1 MLRGSKI
8 APNLL
13 LSRAVEVIVSPDM
26 ATCGGGSSQPQDS
39 QPCTDSV
46 HGPQIAGERFN
57 AKTALFAWWIP
68 ASAIEPRFAPF
79 SIRLKRM
86 PPGFVVLETEQ
97 LRPIS
102 SAMEEF
108 GRAQ

>member
-39 QPCTDSV
+39 QLRVDSV
-46 HGPQIAGERFN
+46 HGPKTAGEHFI
-57 AKTALFAWWIP
+57 AKTALFAWWMP
-68 ASAIEPRFAPF
+68 ASAIEPGL
-79 SIRLKRM
+79 RLKRM
-86 PPGFVVLETEQ
+86 PPG
-97 LRPIS
+97 S
-102 SAMEEF
+102 SF
-108 GRAQ
+108 SKPNS